1 MSKRKR
7 RYIREQKQ
15 EKFKRKIKGVEKEKI
30 LGISIDISKD
40 YHKALIFDFEGR
52 ILDGPFEFDVFEDGY
67 ENLKKRI
74 GKARE
79 EREAQKVLFALEP
92 TGPYHENLA
101 RHLKEDFEE
110 VEFINPSAT
119 YANRAQDMLVGL
131 KTDDIDLGVIGDLLM
146 RGKGYEYNLEEA
158 GTYLNLREE
167 TFWREKKL
175 KMQTCLKNQIKAR
188 LHKIYPGLMSKYNDN
203 QPLFSDLWTSPTAR
217 GLIKSRLTAAQI
229 KRMNPEELI
238 AHFKS
243 KGYPLTLRSA
253 RKIVRYFKRVLAPKD
268 EILEIE
274 MDLLNRDLHLLE
286 TLEKEL
292 SLVEERMIEEVK
304 RTDASFLLGKIKG
317 LSDIMIASF
326 AGVVGRVGN
335 YRFGKEIFSKSGL
348 SSKVNQS
355 GKRNIKGLS
364 IRRVGSKVL
373 RCILFKMAHS
383 VKRHNPYFS
392 LYYSYLTEEK
402 GKLWKKAHIATA
414 NKLVRVMF
422 AMLRDK
428 AEFNPP
434 TAKID
439 YLEMLFGQR
448 RRRRQQ
454 ERKKEK
460 ESCSPN
466 PFFGHKGIRASERVP
481 SPTG

>member
-1 MSKRKR
+1 
-7 RYIREQKQ
+7 
-15 EKFKRKIKGVEKEKI
+15 
-30 LGISIDISKD
+30 
-40 YHKALIFDFEGR
+40 
-52 ILDGPFEFDVFEDGY
+52 
-67 ENLKKRI
+67 
-74 GKARE
+74 
-79 EREAQKVLFALEP
+79 
-92 TGPYHENLA
+92 
-101 RHLKEDFEE
+101 
-110 VEFINPSAT
+110 
-119 YANRAQDMLVGL
+119 
-131 KTDDIDLGVIGDLLM
+131 
-146 RGKGYEYNLEEA
+146 
-158 GTYLNLREE
+158 
-167 TFWREKKL
+167 
-175 KMQTCLKNQIKAR
+175 MQTCLKNQIKAR

-203 QPLFSDLWTSPTAR
+203 QPLFSDLWASPTAR
-217 GLIKSRLTAAQI
+217 GLIKSRLTATQV
-229 KRMNPEELI
+229 KRMTPEELI
-238 AHFKS
+238 ENLKN
-243 KGYPLTLRSA
+243 KGFPLTLRSG
-253 RKIVRYFKRVLAPKD
+253 RRIVRYFKRILSPKD

-274 MDLLNRDLHLLE
+274 MDLLNRDLYLLE

-292 SLVEERMIEEVK
+292 SLVEERMLEEVK
-304 RTDASFLLGKIKG
+304 RTDASFLLDKIKG

-326 AGVVGRVGN
+326 AGVVGRIGN

-355 GKRNIKGLS
+355 GERNIKGLS

-392 LYYSYLTEEK
+392 LYYSYLIEEK

-460 ESCSPN
+460 KSCSPS